1 MTDDIL
7 KWQQQALDAVVDIAG
22 LSSRPSAIVRARAR
36 IMEITDTSAAALE
49 VIASTLREIGISAQ
63 CQGVSITTPTPEHD
77 LRVLTLNDEGLIVHA
92 TISPLSPWSSLLGKR
107 TQVQVIIIDG
117 RYNSVFAGDTAM
129 PDHRGHPLYDSKHHG
144 LDKDAK
150 ELPYHFRDVWP
161 SIKRMLRLERR
172 DIWIVM
178 IYSIVTSVLGLVVP
192 LSSQAIVNAVALGV
206 FSQQLIVLCVVVFLA
221 LTAMAF
227 LDVLE
232 RHVIDMIQRRMFV
245 STAFDIVYR
254 LPHLTNETMRRSYGP
269 ELVNRFFDVITV
281 QKSVAKFLLE
291 GTNALLVVL
300 TGLIV
305 LGVYHPFFLV
315 YDVVFLLF
323 IPFLVFILG
332 RGAVTTAVK
341 TSKMK
346 YMAAAWLEDV
356 ARNQLGFKLTRTSPF
371 IFTRVDDIS
380 TGYVE
385 ARQKH
390 FVIMARQI
398 FGSYIFRGFATVGV
412 LALGGILVIEQAISL
427 GQLVAAEIII
437 ILVFGAMDKLISQ
450 FDSYYD
456 MVAALN
462 KISGLIDQPL
472 EDVGGIQV
480 PEYENGAELAVHHL
494 GFAYDNEVVLSELSL
509 SVGRGERVSLV
520 GASGTGKSTIAS
532 VILGLEN
539 PTHGNVE
546 VNGVDTRTAD
556 LRSLRKRIGYIFS
569 ENQIIPG
576 TVLENITLGRDVTSN
591 DLQWALEMACLQD
604 VIRALPNGLHTM
616 LSATG
621 DNLALGIR
629 RMILFTRM
637 ILERPDL
644 LLIDEGFEGIDDGTK
659 LKMFANII
667 AWKRW
672 TVINITHDPELLQLT
687 SKVFVLEKGSI
698 VESGSPRDLSTKD
711 SVFARLFPELR
722 NAALKGDRHD

>member
-7 KWQQQALDAVVDIAG
+7 KWQQKALDAVVDIAG
-22 LSSRPSAIVRARAR
+22 LTTRPSAIVRARAR
-36 IMEITDTSAAALE
+36 IMEITDPSPASLE
-49 VIASTLREIGISAQ
+49 VIASTLREIGISAL
-63 CQGVSITTPTPEHD
+63 CHTITVASPAPDHD
-77 LRVLTLNDEGLIVHA
+77 VRVLALDEQGSIVNG
-92 TISPLSPWSSLLGKR
+92 TISASWPWSALLGSR
-107 TQVQVIIIDG
+107 TSIEVIVING
-117 RYNSVFAGDTAM
+117 RYHSVFAGDSSM

-144 LDKDAK
+144 LDKEAH
-150 ELPYHFRDVWP
+150 ELPYRFRDVWP

-172 DIWIVM
+172 DIWIVL
-178 IYSIVTSVLGLVVP
+178 IYSIVTSLLGLVIP
-192 LSSQAIVNAVALGV
+192 LSSQSIVNAVALGV

-245 STAFDIVYR
+245 STAFDVVYR
-254 LPHLTNETMRRSYGP
+254 LPHLTNATVRQAYGP

-315 YDVVFLLF
+315 YDVVFVMF
-323 IPFLVFILG
+323 IPFLIFILG

-437 ILVFGAMDKLISQ
+437 ILVFGAMEKLITQ
-450 FDSYYD
+450 FDAYYD

-472 EDVGGIQV
+472 EDVGGLHV
-480 PEYENGAELAVHHL
+480 PHNPEGADVVAYGVSFQYDHQHILNGVSFSIA
-494 GFAYDNEVVLSELSL
+494 
-509 SVGRGERVSLV
+509 RGERVSLV
-520 GASGTGKSTIAS
+520 GASGSGKSTLAS
-532 VILGLEN
+532 IILGLES
-539 PTHGNVE
+539 PSDGSIE
-546 VNGVDTRTAD
+546 INGVDTRTAD
-556 LRSLRKRIGYIFS
+556 LRSLRKRVGYIFS

-576 TVLENITLGRDVTSN
+576 TVLENITLGREVSHS
-591 DLQWALEMACLQD
+591 DLHWALDMACLHD
-604 VIRALPNGLHTM
+604 VLRGLPNGLHTM

-621 DNLALGIR
+621 DNIALGVR
-629 RMILFTRM
+629 RMVLFARMILD
-637 ILERPDL
+637 RPDFL
-644 LLIDEGFEGIDDGTK
+644 IIDEGFDGIDDGTK
-659 LKMFANII
+659 LKMFTKII
-667 AWKRW
+667 AWKQW
-672 TVINITHDPELLQLT
+672 TVLNITHDPELLLRT
-687 SKVFVLEKGSI
+687 TKVFVLRHGAI
-698 VESGSPRDLSTKD
+698 VEQGTVAELTSRGTSI
-711 SVFARLFPELR
+711 AALFPELC
-722 NAALKGDRHD
+722 AAASKGGGNG

>member
-1 MTDDIL
+1 M
-7 KWQQQALDAVVDIAG
+7 
-22 LSSRPSAIVRARAR
+22 LSSTSPAFHHVHLRSSARAR
-36 IMEITDTSAAALE
+36 IMEITDTSSAALE

-63 CQGVSITTPTPEHD
+63 CKSVSKTSVTPEHD
-77 LRVLTLNDEGLIVHA
+77 LRVLALNDEGWIVQA
-92 TISPLSPWSSLLGKR
+92 TISQRAPWSALLGDNS
-107 TQVQVIIIDG
+107 QIQVIIIDG
-117 RYNSVFAGDTAM
+117 RYSSVFAGDTAM
-129 PDHRGHPLYDSKHHG
+129 PDHRGHPLYDSRNHG
-144 LDKDAK
+144 LDKDAT

-254 LPHLTNETMRRSYGP
+254 LPHLTNETMRKSYGP

-305 LGVYHPFFLV
+305 LGIYHPFFLV

-323 IPFLVFILG
+323 IPFLIFILG

-385 ARQKH
+385 ARQKY
-390 FVIMARQI
+390 FVIMSRQI

-412 LALGGILVIEQAISL
+412 LALGGVLVIDQAISL

-437 ILVFGAMDKLISQ
+437 ILVFGAMDKLIMQ
-450 FDSYYD
+450 FDNYYD

-472 EDVGGIQV
+472 EDVGGIHV
-480 PEYENGAELAVHHL
+480 PHYDNGAELAIHNL
-494 GFAYDNEVVLSELSL
+494 GFAYDQEDVLSGVSL
-509 SVGRGERVSLV
+509 SIARGERVSLV
-520 GASGTGKSTIAS
+520 GASGAGKSTIAS

-539 PTHGNVE
+539 PMHGNVE

-556 LRSLRKRIGYIFS
+556 LGSLRKRVGYIFS

-576 TVLENITLGRDVTSN
+576 TVLENITLGREITSD

-604 VIRALPNGLHTM
+604 VVRSLPNGLHTM

-621 DNLALGIR
+621 SNLALGIR
-629 RMILFTRM
+629 QMVLFTRM
-637 ILERPDL
+637 ILDRPDL
-644 LLIDEGFEGIDDGTK
+644 LLIDEGFDGIDDGTK
-659 LKMFANII
+659 LKMFTNIV

-687 SKVFVLEKGSI
+687 SKVFVLERGSV
-698 VESGSPRDLSTKD
+698 VESGSPRELITKN
-711 SVFARLFPELR
+711 SAFARLFPELR
-722 NAALKGDRHD
+722 IAASEGERHA

>member
-1 MTDDIL
+1 MTDDNL

-22 LSSRPSAIVRARAR
+22 LTSRPSAIVRARAR
-36 IMEITDTSAAALE
+36 IMEITDRSHASLE

-63 CQGVSITTPTPEHD
+63 CQVVTSSTPLPAHELRIITLDEQGWIITTTI
-77 LRVLTLNDEGLIVHA
+77 TA
-92 TISPLSPWSSLLGKR
+92 TTPWSAILGARPDMK
-107 TQVQVIIIDG
+107 VIAING
-117 RYNSVFAGDTAM
+117 RFHSVFAGDSAM

-178 IYSIVTSVLGLVVP
+178 IYSIVTSLLGLVVP

-315 YDVVFLLF
+315 YDVVFVLF
-323 IPFLVFILG
+323 IPFLIFILG

-390 FVIMARQI
+390 FLIMARQI

-437 ILVFGAMDKLISQ
+437 ILVFGAMEKLITQ
-450 FDSYYD
+450 FDAYYD

-462 KISGLIDQPL
+462 KIRGLVDQPL
-472 EDVGGIQV
+472 EDVGGLHVPSTSSGAVVSAHNLAFTFDHQTVLERLSFAIQ
-480 PEYENGAELAVHHL
+480 P
-494 GFAYDNEVVLSELSL
+494 
-509 SVGRGERVSLV
+509 GERVSLV
-520 GASGTGKSTIAS
+520 GASGSGKSTLAS
-532 VILGLEN
+532 IILGLES
-539 PTHGNVE
+539 PSHGNIE
-546 VNGVDTRTAD
+546 VNGIDTRTAD
-556 LRSLRKRIGYIFS
+556 LRSLRKRVGYIFS

-576 TVLENITLGRDVTSN
+576 TVLENITLGRDVSLD
-591 DLQWALEMACLQD
+591 DLTWALDMACLHD
-604 VIRALPNGLHTM
+604 VVRELPNGLHTM

-621 DNLALGIR
+621 DNVALGVR
-629 RMILFTRM
+629 RMILFARM
-637 ILERPDL
+637 ILDRPEL
-644 LLIDEGFEGIDDGTK
+644 LIIDEGFEGIDDGTK
-659 LKMFANII
+659 LRMFAKII
-667 AWKRW
+667 AWKNW
-672 TVINITHDPELLQLT
+672 TVLNITHDPELLLRT
-687 SKVFVLEKGSI
+687 SRVMVLDHGSI
-698 VESGSPRDLSTKD
+698 VEEGSISELTKANGAF
-711 SVFARLFPELR
+711 VQLFPELATHTSTGGA
-722 NAALKGDRHD
+722 NG

>member
-1 MTDDIL
+1 MTDDNL

-22 LSSRPSAIVRARAR
+22 LTSRPSAIVRARAR
-36 IMEITDTSAAALE
+36 IMEITDRSPASLE

-63 CQGVSITTPTPEHD
+63 CQVVTSSTPLPTHELRIIALDEQGWIITTTI
-77 LRVLTLNDEGLIVHA
+77 TA
-92 TISPLSPWSSLLGKR
+92 TTPWSTILGARSDMK
-107 TQVQVIIIDG
+107 VIAING
-117 RYNSVFAGDTAM
+117 RFHSVFAGDSAM

-178 IYSIVTSVLGLVVP
+178 IYSIVTSLLGLVVP

-315 YDVVFLLF
+315 YDVVFVLF
-323 IPFLVFILG
+323 IPFLIFILG

-390 FVIMARQI
+390 FLIMARQI

-437 ILVFGAMDKLISQ
+437 ILVFGAMEKLITQ
-450 FDSYYD
+450 FDAYYD

-462 KISGLIDQPL
+462 KISGLVDQPL
-472 EDVGGIQV
+472 EDVGGLHVPSTSAGAVVSAHNLAFTFDHQTVLERVSFAIQ
-480 PEYENGAELAVHHL
+480 P
-494 GFAYDNEVVLSELSL
+494 
-509 SVGRGERVSLV
+509 GERVSLV
-520 GASGTGKSTIAS
+520 GASGSGKSTLAS
-532 VILGLEN
+532 IILGLES
-539 PTHGNVE
+539 PSHGNIE
-546 VNGVDTRTAD
+546 VNGIDTRTAD
-556 LRSLRKRIGYIFS
+556 LRSLRKRVGYIFS

-576 TVLENITLGRDVTSN
+576 TVLENITLGRDVSLD
-591 DLQWALEMACLQD
+591 DLTWALDMACLHE
-604 VIRALPNGLHTM
+604 VVRELPNGLHTM

-621 DNLALGIR
+621 DNVALGVR
-629 RMILFTRM
+629 RMILFARM
-637 ILERPDL
+637 ILDRPEL
-644 LLIDEGFEGIDDGTK
+644 LIIDEGFEGIDDGTK
-659 LKMFANII
+659 LRMFAKII
-667 AWKRW
+667 AWKNW
-672 TVINITHDPELLQLT
+672 TVLNITHDPELLLRT
-687 SKVFVLEKGSI
+687 SRVMVLDHGSI
-698 VESGSPRDLSTKD
+698 VEEGSISELTKANGAF
-711 SVFARLFPELR
+711 VQLFPELATHTSTGGA
-722 NAALKGDRHD
+722 NG

>member
-1 MTDDIL
+1 MTDDNL

-22 LSSRPSAIVRARAR
+22 LTSRPSAIVRARAR
-36 IMEITDTSAAALE
+36 IMEITDRSPASLE

-63 CQGVSITTPTPEHD
+63 CQVVTSSTPLPTHELRIIALDEQGWIITTTI
-77 LRVLTLNDEGLIVHA
+77 TA
-92 TISPLSPWSSLLGKR
+92 TTPWSTILGARSDMK
-107 TQVQVIIIDG
+107 VIAING
-117 RYNSVFAGDTAM
+117 RFHSVFAGDSAM

-178 IYSIVTSVLGLVVP
+178 IYSIVTSLLGLVVP

-315 YDVVFLLF
+315 YDVVFVLF
-323 IPFLVFILG
+323 IPFLIFILG

-390 FVIMARQI
+390 FLIMARQI

-437 ILVFGAMDKLISQ
+437 ILVFGAMEKLITQ
-450 FDSYYD
+450 FDAYYD

-462 KISGLIDQPL
+462 KISGLVDQPL
-472 EDVGGIQV
+472 EDVGGLHVPSTSTGAVVSAHNLAFTFDHQTVLERVSFAIQ
-480 PEYENGAELAVHHL
+480 P
-494 GFAYDNEVVLSELSL
+494 
-509 SVGRGERVSLV
+509 GERVSLV
-520 GASGTGKSTIAS
+520 GASGSGKSTLAS
-532 VILGLEN
+532 IILGLES
-539 PTHGNVE
+539 PSHGNIE
-546 VNGVDTRTAD
+546 VNGIDTRTAD
-556 LRSLRKRIGYIFS
+556 LRSLRKRVGYIFS

-576 TVLENITLGRDVTSN
+576 TVLENITLGRDVSLD
-591 DLQWALEMACLQD
+591 DLTWALDMACLHD
-604 VIRALPNGLHTM
+604 VVRELPNGLHTM

-621 DNLALGIR
+621 DNVALGVR
-629 RMILFTRM
+629 RMILFARM
-637 ILERPDL
+637 ILDRPEL
-644 LLIDEGFEGIDDGTK
+644 LIIDEGFEGIDDGTK
-659 LKMFANII
+659 LRMFAKIV
-667 AWKRW
+667 AWKNW
-672 TVINITHDPELLQLT
+672 TVLNITHDPELLIRT
-687 SKVFVLEKGSI
+687 SRVMVLDHGSI
-698 VESGSPRDLSTKD
+698 VEEGSISELTKANGAF
-711 SVFARLFPELR
+711 VQLFPELATHTSTGGA
-722 NAALKGDRHD
+722 NG

>member
-1 MTDDIL
+1 MTDDNL

-22 LSSRPSAIVRARAR
+22 LTSRPSAIVRARAR
-36 IMEITDTSAAALE
+36 IMEITDRSPASLE

-63 CQGVSITTPTPEHD
+63 CQVVTSSTPLPAHELRIIALDEQGWIITTTI
-77 LRVLTLNDEGLIVHA
+77 TA
-92 TISPLSPWSSLLGKR
+92 TTPWSTILGAR
-107 TQVQVIIIDG
+107 SDMMVIAING
-117 RYNSVFAGDTAM
+117 RFHSVFAGDSAM

-178 IYSIVTSVLGLVVP
+178 IYSIVTSLLGLVVP

-315 YDVVFLLF
+315 YDVVFVLF
-323 IPFLVFILG
+323 IPFLIFILG

-390 FVIMARQI
+390 FLIMARQI

-437 ILVFGAMDKLISQ
+437 ILVFGAMEKLITQ
-450 FDSYYD
+450 FDAYYD

-462 KISGLIDQPL
+462 KISGLVDQPL
-472 EDVGGIQV
+472 EDVGGLHVPSTSTGAVVSAHNLAFTFDHQTVLEHVSFAIQ
-480 PEYENGAELAVHHL
+480 P
-494 GFAYDNEVVLSELSL
+494 
-509 SVGRGERVSLV
+509 GERVSLV
-520 GASGTGKSTIAS
+520 GASGSGKSTLAS
-532 VILGLEN
+532 IILGLES
-539 PTHGNVE
+539 PSHGNIE
-546 VNGVDTRTAD
+546 VNGIDTRTAD
-556 LRSLRKRIGYIFS
+556 LRSLRKRVGYIFS

-576 TVLENITLGRDVTSN
+576 TVLENITLGRDVSLD
-591 DLQWALEMACLQD
+591 DLTWALDMACLHE
-604 VIRALPNGLHTM
+604 VVRELPNGLHTM

-621 DNLALGIR
+621 DNVALGVR
-629 RMILFTRM
+629 RMILFARM
-637 ILERPDL
+637 ILDRPEL
-644 LLIDEGFEGIDDGTK
+644 LIIDEGFEGIDDGTK
-659 LKMFANII
+659 LRMFAKIV
-667 AWKRW
+667 AWKNW
-672 TVINITHDPELLQLT
+672 TVLNITHDPELLLRT
-687 SKVFVLEKGSI
+687 SRVMVLDHGSI
-698 VESGSPRDLSTKD
+698 IEEGSISELTKANGAF
-711 SVFARLFPELR
+711 VQLFPELATHTSTGGA
-722 NAALKGDRHD
+722 NG

>member
-1 MTDDIL
+1 MTDDNL

-22 LSSRPSAIVRARAR
+22 LTSRPSAIVRARAR
-36 IMEITDTSAAALE
+36 IMEITDRSPASLE

-63 CQGVSITTPTPEHD
+63 CQVVTSSTPLPTHELRIIALDEQGWIITTTI
-77 LRVLTLNDEGLIVHA
+77 TA
-92 TISPLSPWSSLLGKR
+92 TTPWSTILGARSDMK
-107 TQVQVIIIDG
+107 VIAING
-117 RYNSVFAGDTAM
+117 RFHSVFAGDSAM

-178 IYSIVTSVLGLVVP
+178 IYSIVTSLLGLVVP

-315 YDVVFLLF
+315 YDVVFVLF
-323 IPFLVFILG
+323 IPFLIFILG

-390 FVIMARQI
+390 FLIMARQI

-437 ILVFGAMDKLISQ
+437 ILVFGAMEKLITQ
-450 FDSYYD
+450 FDAYYD

-462 KISGLIDQPL
+462 KISGLVDQPL
-472 EDVGGIQV
+472 EDVGGLHVPSTSAGAVVSAHNLAFTFDHQTVLERVSFAIQ
-480 PEYENGAELAVHHL
+480 P
-494 GFAYDNEVVLSELSL
+494 
-509 SVGRGERVSLV
+509 GERVSLV
-520 GASGTGKSTIAS
+520 GASGSGKSTLAS
-532 VILGLEN
+532 IILGLES
-539 PTHGNVE
+539 PSHGNIE
-546 VNGVDTRTAD
+546 VNGIDTRTAD
-556 LRSLRKRIGYIFS
+556 LRSLRKRVGYIFS

-576 TVLENITLGRDVTSN
+576 TVLENITLGRDVSLD
-591 DLQWALEMACLQD
+591 DLTWALDMACLHD
-604 VIRALPNGLHTM
+604 VVRELPNGLHTM

-621 DNLALGIR
+621 DNVALGVR
-629 RMILFTRM
+629 RMILFARM
-637 ILERPDL
+637 ILDRPEL
-644 LLIDEGFEGIDDGTK
+644 LIIDEGFEGIDDGTK
-659 LKMFANII
+659 LRMFAKII
-667 AWKRW
+667 AWKNW
-672 TVINITHDPELLQLT
+672 TVLNITHDPELLLRT
-687 SKVFVLEKGSI
+687 SRVMVLDHGSI
-698 VESGSPRDLSTKD
+698 VEEGSISELTKANGAF
-711 SVFARLFPELR
+711 VQLFPELATHTSTGGA
-722 NAALKGDRHD
+722 NG

>member
-1 MTDDIL
+1 MTDDNL

-22 LSSRPSAIVRARAR
+22 LTSRPSAIVRARAR
-36 IMEITDTSAAALE
+36 IMEITDRSPASLE

-63 CQGVSITTPTPEHD
+63 CQVVTSSTPLPAHELRIIALDEQGWIITTTI
-77 LRVLTLNDEGLIVHA
+77 TA
-92 TISPLSPWSSLLGKR
+92 TTPWSTFLGGRSDMK
-107 TQVQVIIIDG
+107 VIAING
-117 RYNSVFAGDTAM
+117 RFHSVFAGDSAM

-144 LDKDAK
+144 LDRDAK

-178 IYSIVTSVLGLVVP
+178 IYSIVTSLLGLVVP

-315 YDVVFLLF
+315 YDVVFVLF
-323 IPFLVFILG
+323 IPFLIFILG

-390 FVIMARQI
+390 FLIMARQI

-437 ILVFGAMDKLISQ
+437 ILVFGAMEKLITQ
-450 FDSYYD
+450 FDAYYD

-462 KISGLIDQPL
+462 KISGLVDQPL
-472 EDVGGIQV
+472 EDVGGLHVPSTSAGATVKAHNLAFTFDYQMVLEHVSFAIQ
-480 PEYENGAELAVHHL
+480 P
-494 GFAYDNEVVLSELSL
+494 
-509 SVGRGERVSLV
+509 GERVSLV
-520 GASGTGKSTIAS
+520 GASGSGKSTLAS
-532 VILGLEN
+532 IILGLET
-539 PTHGNVE
+539 PSHGNIE
-546 VNGVDTRTAD
+546 VNGIDTRTAD
-556 LRSLRKRIGYIFS
+556 LRSLRKRVGYIFS

-576 TVLENITLGRDVTSN
+576 TVLENITLGRDVSLD
-591 DLQWALEMACLQD
+591 DLTWALDMACLQD
-604 VIRALPNGLHTM
+604 VVRELPNGLHTM

-621 DNLALGIR
+621 DNVALGVR
-629 RMILFTRM
+629 RMILFARM
-637 ILERPDL
+637 ILDRPEL
-644 LLIDEGFEGIDDGTK
+644 LIIDEGFEGIDDGTK
-659 LKMFANII
+659 LRMFAKII
-667 AWKRW
+667 AWKNL
-672 TVINITHDPELLQLT
+672 TVLNITHDPELLLRT
-687 SKVFVLEKGSI
+687 SRIMVLDHGSI
-698 VESGSPRDLSTKD
+698 VEEGNISELTKANGAF
-711 SVFARLFPELR
+711 VQLFPELATHTSTGGA
-722 NAALKGDRHD
+722 NG

>member
-36 IMEITDTSAAALE
+36 IMEITDTSAASLE
-49 VIASTLREIGISAQ
+49 VIASTLREIGIAAQ
-63 CQGVSITTPTPEHD
+63 CQRVTSSTPLPLTD
-77 LRVLTLNDEGLIVHA
+77 TGVLTLNEDGWIIQT
-92 TISPLSPWSSLLGKR
+92 TISASTPWSALLGKR
-107 TQVQVIIIDG
+107 SELQVIVING
-117 RYNSVFAGDTAM
+117 RYHSVFTGDTSM

-150 ELPYHFRDVWP
+150 ELPYRFRDVWP

-178 IYSIVTSVLGLVVP
+178 IYSIVTSLLGLVVP
-192 LSSQAIVNAVALGV
+192 LSSQSIVNAVALGV
-206 FSQQLIVLCVVVFLA
+206 FSQQLIVLCIVVFLA

-245 STAFDIVYR
+245 STAFDVVYR
-254 LPHLTNETMRRSYGP
+254 LPHLTNAVMRRSYGP

-315 YDVVFLLF
+315 YDVVFILF
-323 IPFLVFILG
+323 IPFLIFILG

-385 ARQKH
+385 ARQKY

-437 ILVFGAMDKLISQ
+437 ILVFGAMDKLITQ

-462 KISGLIDQPL
+462 KISGLVDQEL
-472 EDVGGIQV
+472 EDVGGLHV
-480 PEYENGAELAVHHL
+480 PHYTDGAEVA
-494 GFAYDNEVVLSELSL
+494 AYNMSFTYDDQQILSDVNFRIS
-509 SVGRGERVSLV
+509 RGERVSLI
-520 GASGTGKSTIAS
+520 GASGSGKSTLAAI
-532 VILGLEN
+532 ILGLEA
-539 PTHGNVE
+539 PKHGTVE
-546 VNGVDTRTAD
+546 VNGIDTRTAD
-556 LRSLRKRIGYIFS
+556 LRTLRKRVGYIFS

-576 TVLENITLGRDVTSN
+576 TVLENITLGREVSYD
-591 DLQWALEMACLQD
+591 DLTWALEMACLPD
-604 VIRALPNGLHTM
+604 VVRGLPNGLHTM

-621 DNLALGIR
+621 DNIALGVR
-629 RMILFTRM
+629 RMILFARM
-637 ILERPDL
+637 ILDRPDL
-644 LLIDEGFEGIDDGTK
+644 LVIDEGFEGIDDGTK
-659 LKMFANII
+659 LRMFGNIV
-667 AWKRW
+667 AWKHW
-672 TVINITHDPELLQLT
+672 TVMNITHDPELLQRT
-687 SKVFVLEKGSI
+687 SRALILQQGRIVDQGAVSDMLRGS
-698 VESGSPRDLSTKD
+698 STLAK
-711 SVFARLFPELR
+711 LFPELCTTASQGGS
-722 NAALKGDRHD
+722 NG

>member
-22 LSSRPSAIVRARAR
+22 LSTRPSAIVRARAR
-36 IMEITDTSAAALE
+36 IMEITDTSAASLE

-63 CQGVSITTPTPEHD
+63 CQTITTATPMPED
-77 LRVLTLNDEGLIVHA
+77 ILRVIALNEAGGIVNA
-92 TISPLSPWSSLLGKR
+92 TISAAAPWTALLGARDR
-107 TQVQVIIIDG
+107 TQVVVING
-117 RYNSVFAGDTAM
+117 RYHSVFAGDSAM

-144 LDKDAK
+144 LDKNSK

-192 LSSQAIVNAVALGV
+192 LSSQSIVNAVALGV

-245 STAFDIVYR
+245 STAFDVVYR
-254 LPHLTNETMRRSYGP
+254 LPHLTNETVRKSYGP
-269 ELVNRFFDVITV
+269 ELVNRFFDVITI

-315 YDVVFLLF
+315 YDVVFVLF
-323 IPFLVFILG
+323 IPILIFVLG

-390 FVIMARQI
+390 FLIIARQI

-412 LALGGILVIEQAISL
+412 LALGGVLVIEQAISL

-437 ILVFGAMDKLISQ
+437 ILVFGAMEKLITQ
-450 FDSYYD
+450 FDMYYD

-472 EDVGGIQV
+472 EDVGGMQL
-480 PEYENGAELAVHHL
+480 PQYTDGAEVQVHNVS
-494 GFAYDNEVVLSELSL
+494 FAYDHQRVLSNVSL
-509 SVGRGERVSLV
+509 SIKRGQRVSMV
-520 GASGTGKSTIAS
+520 GTSGSGKSTLAAIM
-532 VILGLEN
+532 LGLEN
-539 PTHGNVE
+539 PSQGSVE
-546 VNGVDTRTAD
+546 INGIDTRTAD
-556 LRSLRKRIGYIFS
+556 LRSLRKRVGYIFA

-576 TVLENITLGRDVTSN
+576 TVLENITLGREVSQQ
-591 DLQWALEMACLQD
+591 DLAWALDMACLHD
-604 VIRALPNGLHTM
+604 VVRELPNGLHTM
-616 LSATG
+616 LTATG
-621 DNLALGIR
+621 DNLALGVRRLILCA
-629 RMILFTRM
+629 RMILD
-637 ILERPDL
+637 RPDL
-644 LLIDEGFEGIDDGTK
+644 LIIDEGFDGIDDGTK
-659 LKMFANII
+659 LKMFGNII
-667 AWKRW
+667 AYPGW
-672 TVINITHDPELLQLT
+672 TVMNITHDPELLQRT
-687 SKVFVLEKGSI
+687 SMIFVLDRGTI
-698 VESGSPRDLSTKD
+698 VEQGSLEDLSSKQGMLN
-711 SVFARLFPELR
+711 VLFPELCIAVR
-722 NAALKGDRHD
+722 KGAKNV

>member
-36 IMEITDTSAAALE
+36 IMEITDTSAASLE

-63 CQGVSITTPTPEHD
+63 CQRITPATPAPAHD
-77 LRVLTLNDEGLIVHA
+77 AQVLSLDEDGWIIQSTVRSSA
-92 TISPLSPWSSLLGKR
+92 PWTSLLGTR
-107 TQVQVIIIDG
+107 ESTLVIVING
-117 RYNSVFAGDTAM
+117 RYHSVFTGDSSM

-144 LDKDAK
+144 LDKNAN
-150 ELPYHFRDVWP
+150 ELPYRFRDVWP

-178 IYSIVTSVLGLVVP
+178 IYSIVTSLLGLVVP
-192 LSSQAIVNAVALGV
+192 LSSQSIVNAVALGV

-254 LPHLTNETMRRSYGP
+254 LPHLTNAVMRNSYGP

-315 YDVVFLLF
+315 YDVVFILF
-323 IPFLVFILG
+323 IPFLIFILG

-385 ARQKH
+385 ARQKY

-437 ILVFGAMDKLISQ
+437 ILVFGAMDKLITQ

-462 KISGLIDQPL
+462 KISGLVDQEL
-472 EDVGGIQV
+472 EDVGGLQL
-480 PEYENGAELAVHHL
+480 PQLAQGAEVAAHNMS
-494 GFAYDNEVVLSELSL
+494 FTYDNQQILTNVSFRIES
-509 SVGRGERVSLV
+509 GERVSLI
-520 GASGTGKSTIAS
+520 GASGSGKSTLAAIM
-532 VILGLEN
+532 LGLEAPN
-539 PTHGNVE
+539 HGTVE
-546 VNGVDTRTAD
+546 INGIDTRTAD
-556 LRSLRKRIGYIFS
+556 LRSLRKRVGYIFS

-576 TVLENITLGRDVTSN
+576 TVLENITLGREVSFA
-591 DLQWALEMACLQD
+591 DLTWALEMACLQD
-604 VIRALPNGLHTM
+604 VVRGLPNGLHTM

-621 DNLALGIR
+621 DNVALGVR
-629 RMILFTRM
+629 RMILFARM
-637 ILERPDL
+637 ILDRPDL
-644 LLIDEGFEGIDDGTK
+644 LIIDEGFEGIDDGTK
-659 LKMFANII
+659 LRMFGNII
-667 AWKRW
+667 AWKHW
-672 TVINITHDPELLQLT
+672 TVLNITHDPELLQRTNRALI
-687 SKVFVLEKGSI
+687 LQHGSI
-698 VESGSPRDLSTKD
+698 VDQGTVSEMLMGSSTL
-711 SVFARLFPELR
+711 AALFPELCKTASKGGR
-722 NAALKGDRHD
+722 NG

>member
-1 MTDDIL
+1 MTDDNL

-22 LSSRPSAIVRARAR
+22 LTSRPSAIVRARAR
-36 IMEITDTSAAALE
+36 IMEITDRSPASLE

-63 CQGVSITTPTPEHD
+63 CQVVTSSTPLPAHELRIIALDEQGWIITTTI
-77 LRVLTLNDEGLIVHA
+77 TA
-92 TISPLSPWSSLLGKR
+92 TTPWSTILGARPDMK
-107 TQVQVIIIDG
+107 VIAING
-117 RYNSVFAGDTAM
+117 RFHSVFAGDSAM

-178 IYSIVTSVLGLVVP
+178 IYSIVTSLLGLVVP

-315 YDVVFLLF
+315 YDVVFVLF
-323 IPFLVFILG
+323 IPFLIFILG

-390 FVIMARQI
+390 FLIMARQI

-437 ILVFGAMDKLISQ
+437 ILVFGAMEKLITQ
-450 FDSYYD
+450 FDAYYD

-462 KISGLIDQPL
+462 KISGLVDQPL
-472 EDVGGIQV
+472 EDVGGLHVPSTSTGAVVSAHNLAFTFDHQTVLERVSFAIQ
-480 PEYENGAELAVHHL
+480 P
-494 GFAYDNEVVLSELSL
+494 
-509 SVGRGERVSLV
+509 GERVSLV
-520 GASGTGKSTIAS
+520 GASGSGKSTLAS
-532 VILGLEN
+532 IILGLES
-539 PTHGNVE
+539 PSHGNIE
-546 VNGVDTRTAD
+546 VNGIDTRTAD
-556 LRSLRKRIGYIFS
+556 LRSLRKRVGYIFS

-576 TVLENITLGRDVTSN
+576 TVLENITLGRDVSLD
-591 DLQWALEMACLQD
+591 DLTWALDMACLHD
-604 VIRALPNGLHTM
+604 VVRELPNGLHTM

-621 DNLALGIR
+621 DNVALGVR
-629 RMILFTRM
+629 RMILFARM
-637 ILERPDL
+637 ILDRPEL
-644 LLIDEGFEGIDDGTK
+644 LIIDEGFEGIDDGTK
-659 LKMFANII
+659 LRMFAKIV
-667 AWKRW
+667 AWKNW
-672 TVINITHDPELLQLT
+672 TVLNITHDPELLIRT
-687 SKVFVLEKGSI
+687 SRVMVLDHGSI
-698 VESGSPRDLSTKD
+698 VEEGSISELTKANGAF
-711 SVFARLFPELR
+711 VQLFPELATHTSTGGA
-722 NAALKGDRHD
+722 NG

>member
-1 MTDDIL
+1 MTDDNL

-22 LSSRPSAIVRARAR
+22 LTSRPSAIVRARAR
-36 IMEITDTSAAALE
+36 IMEITDRSPASLE

-63 CQGVSITTPTPEHD
+63 CQVVTSSTPLPAHELRIIALDEQGWIITTTI
-77 LRVLTLNDEGLIVHA
+77 TA
-92 TISPLSPWSSLLGKR
+92 TTPWSTILGARSDMK
-107 TQVQVIIIDG
+107 VIAING
-117 RYNSVFAGDTAM
+117 RFHSVFAGDSAM

-178 IYSIVTSVLGLVVP
+178 IYSIVTSLLGLVVP

-315 YDVVFLLF
+315 YDVVFVLF
-323 IPFLVFILG
+323 IPFLIFILG

-390 FVIMARQI
+390 FLIMARQI

-437 ILVFGAMDKLISQ
+437 ILVFGAMEKLITQ
-450 FDSYYD
+450 FDAYYD

-462 KISGLIDQPL
+462 KISGLVDQPL
-472 EDVGGIQV
+472 EDVGGLHVPSTSAGAVVSAHNLAFTFDHQTVLERVSFAIQ
-480 PEYENGAELAVHHL
+480 P
-494 GFAYDNEVVLSELSL
+494 
-509 SVGRGERVSLV
+509 GERVSLV
-520 GASGTGKSTIAS
+520 GASGSGKSTLAS
-532 VILGLEN
+532 IILGLES
-539 PTHGNVE
+539 PSHGNIE
-546 VNGVDTRTAD
+546 VNGIDTRTAD
-556 LRSLRKRIGYIFS
+556 LRSLRKRVGYIFS

-576 TVLENITLGRDVTSN
+576 TVLENITLGRDVSLD
-591 DLQWALEMACLQD
+591 DLTWALDMACLHD
-604 VIRALPNGLHTM
+604 VVRELPNGLHTM

-621 DNLALGIR
+621 DNVALGVR
-629 RMILFTRM
+629 RMILFARM
-637 ILERPDL
+637 ILDRPEL
-644 LLIDEGFEGIDDGTK
+644 LIIDEGFEGIDDGTK
-659 LKMFANII
+659 LRMFAKII
-667 AWKRW
+667 AWKNW
-672 TVINITHDPELLQLT
+672 TVLNITHDPELLLRT
-687 SKVFVLEKGSI
+687 SRVMVLDHGSI
-698 VESGSPRDLSTKD
+698 VEEGSISELTKANGAF
-711 SVFARLFPELR
+711 VQLFPELATHTSTGGA
-722 NAALKGDRHD
+722 NG

>member
-36 IMEITDTSAAALE
+36 IMEITDTSASSLE
-49 VIASTLREIGISAQ
+49 VVASTLREIGISAQ
-63 CQGVSITTPTPEHD
+63 CQTVTQSTPLPESE
-77 LRVLTLNDEGLIVHA
+77 LRVLA
-92 TISPLSPWSSLLGKR
+92 LSADGWLVNASITAANPWSAVLGNR
-107 TQVQVIIIDG
+107 DQTAVVVIDG
-117 RYNSVFAGDTAM
+117 RFHSVFAGDTAM
-129 PDHRGHPLYDSKHHG
+129 PDHRGHPLYDSKSHG
-144 LDKDAK
+144 LDKDSH
-150 ELPYHFRDVWP
+150 EHHYHFRDVLP

-178 IYSIVTSVLGLVVP
+178 IYSVVTSVLGLVVP
-192 LSSQAIVNAVALGV
+192 LSSQSIVNAVALGV

-245 STAFDIVYR
+245 STAFDVVYR
-254 LPHLTNETMRRSYGP
+254 LPHLTHEALRRSYGP

-323 IPFLVFILG
+323 IPILIFVLG
-332 RGAVTTAVK
+332 RGAVATAVK

-390 FVIMARQI
+390 FLIIARQI

-437 ILVFGAMDKLISQ
+437 ILVFGAMEKLITQ
-450 FDSYYD
+450 FDMYYD

-472 EDVGGIQV
+472 EDVGGMQV
-480 PEYENGAELAVHHL
+480 PQYSEGAEVKAFNLSFSYDHTTVL
-494 GFAYDNEVVLSELSL
+494 KNVNLSFA
-509 SVGRGERVSLV
+509 RGEHVSMV
-520 GASGTGKSTIAS
+520 GASGSGKSTLAS
-532 VILGLEN
+532 IILGLDN
-539 PTHGNVE
+539 PSSGSIE

-556 LRSLRKRIGYIFS
+556 LRSLRKRVGYIFA

-576 TVLENITLGRDVTSN
+576 TVLENITLGRDVSHE
-591 DLQWALEMACLQD
+591 DLTWALDMACLPE
-604 VIRALPNGLHTM
+604 VVRALPNGLHTM

-621 DNLALGIR
+621 DNLALGVR
-629 RMILFTRM
+629 RMILFARM
-637 ILERPDL
+637 ILDRPDL
-644 LLIDEGFEGIDDGTK
+644 LIIDEGFDGIDDGTK
-659 LKMFANII
+659 LKMFANIL
-667 AWKRW
+667 AWKHW
-672 TVINITHDPELLQLT
+672 TVLNITHDPELLQRT
-687 SKVFVLEKGSI
+687 SSIYVLESGTIIEHGSLR
-698 VESGSPRDLSTKD
+698 ELSNLNGALT
-711 SVFARLFPELR
+711 RLFPELCL
-722 NAALKGDRHD
+722 NAKNGGKNG